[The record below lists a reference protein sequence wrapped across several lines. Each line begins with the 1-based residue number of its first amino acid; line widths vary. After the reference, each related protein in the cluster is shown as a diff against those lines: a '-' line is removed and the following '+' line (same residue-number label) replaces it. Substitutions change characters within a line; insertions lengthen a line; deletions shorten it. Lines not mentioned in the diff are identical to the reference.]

1 MIYATN
7 YEMQFEKAYAYLLPQ
22 LQKDLPSYL
31 TYHNADHTIQVIE
44 TTSRLAIAEGVNDVD
59 KMLLMTAALY
69 HDAGFLH
76 GQANHEETSCTLAK
90 ETLTQFGYT
99 QQQVN
104 AICRMIMATKLPQ
117 APTDKLECI
126 LCDADL
132 HYLGTDQFSDNIENL
147 FREFKHQGLVKDRRG
162 WDDLQNRFLK
172 THRFFT
178 PAANQLYAARKEENV
193 KGLHSQTSQGT
204 VYNEYALI
212 HDILLMVS
220 GVIIAGFALQ
230 GFLVPNKFLDGG
242 VTGLSLLLHELY
254 HINLAFLVV
263 LLNLPLIIAGYFSVS
278 KQFALK
284 TFVSLIM
291 LGLCVLLIPY
301 PVITSDKLLIS
312 IFGGMFLGLGIG
324 LTMRAGGALD
334 GIEVLALYTVKKTS
348 FTITEIILAFNIII
362 FSVAALKFGLETA
375 LYSVLTY
382 LAASKMID
390 YVVEGIQAYTG
401 VTIISAESETIKHSL
416 VNKLGRGITV
426 YKGERGF
433 LPGKFEIST
442 ECDII
447 FTVVTRLE
455 LRKLKNL
462 VYDADPKAFVYAT
475 TIKEASG
482 GIIKRRHTH

>member
-1 MIYATN
+1 
-7 YEMQFEKAYAYLLPQ
+7 
-22 LQKDLPSYL
+22 
-31 TYHNADHTIQVIE
+31 
-44 TTSRLAIAEGVNDVD
+44 
-59 KMLLMTAALY
+59 
-69 HDAGFLH
+69 
-76 GQANHEETSCTLAK
+76 
-90 ETLTQFGYT
+90 
-99 QQQVN
+99 
-104 AICRMIMATKLPQ
+104 
-117 APTDKLECI
+117 
-126 LCDADL
+126 
-132 HYLGTDQFSDNIENL
+132 
-147 FREFKHQGLVKDRRG
+147 
-162 WDDLQNRFLK
+162 
-172 THRFFT
+172 
-178 PAANQLYAARKEENV
+178 
-193 KGLHSQTSQGT
+193 
-204 VYNEYALI
+204 
-212 HDILLMVS
+212 
-220 GVIIAGFALQ
+220 
-230 GFLVPNKFLDGG
+230 
-242 VTGLSLLLHELY
+242 
-254 HINLAFLVV
+254 
-263 LLNLPLIIAGYFSVS
+263 
-278 KQFALK
+278 
-284 TFVSLIM
+284 M

-482 GIIKRRHTH
+482 GIIKRRNTH